1 MPASGKE
8 HIRILSLLTLNPS
21 QADEALQY
29 VAGLNEHDREG
40 LLALADSHHVTMR
53 ALSVLHETAQHA
65 GNQLVAYWTLR
76 AIEIE
81 TNRISMA
88 LAHLSEI
95 VHELEASGCPV
106 VVMKSL
112 DHWPDLGN
120 DLDLYSTATE
130 RQIVDVFTKRLRAEV
145 EPRSWGDRLA
155 QKWNFKIPG
164 LRESVEVHVQRL
176 GQTGEHTAM
185 AQRLVARRVFRELMG
200 FTFPVPA
207 PEERVITA
215 TLQRMYRHFYF
226 RICDIANTAGLVE
239 NDLIDYRELE
249 KAAHLGGI
257 WPGVCTY
264 LNIVSDY
271 VAEYRGEGLSMPA
284 NVFEN
289 AVCGGDKVEAKNLF
303 LRVPIMPHG
312 ASLYT
317 RQVKEAALHGH
328 MGAALRLTLLPPL
341 ASVAALA
348 FKVTGS
354 DKGIW

>member
-1 MPASGKE
+1 MPSLE
-8 HIRILSLLTLNPS
+8 RDHIRVLSQLVLAPH
-21 QADEALQY
+21 QAAQALEY
-29 VAGLNEHDREG
+29 VASLNERGREE
-40 LLALADSHHVTMR
+40 LLAIADSHHVTMR
-53 ALSVLHETAQHA
+53 ALSVLHETAQHD
-65 GNQLVAYWTLR
+65 GDERIAYWSSR
-76 AIEIE
+76 AIELESERIE
-81 TNRISMA
+81 AA
-88 LAHLSEI
+88 LSYLSNI
-95 VHELEASGCPV
+95 VGELEANGAPV

-120 DLDLYSTATE
+120 DLDLYSTAPE
-130 RQIVDVFTKRLRAEV
+130 GKIVEIFTKHLRAEV

-185 AQRLVARRVFRELMG
+185 AERFVSRRVNRQLMEYV
-200 FTFPVPA
+200 FPVPA
-207 PEERVITA
+207 PEERIIVA

-226 RICDIANTAGLVE
+226 RICDILNSGGLVE
-239 NDLIDYRELE
+239 DNVIDYRQLE
-249 KAAHLGGI
+249 EAANLGGI

-264 LNIVSDY
+264 LKIVSDY
-271 VAEYRGEGLSMPA
+271 IAQYRGTGLVLPS
-284 NVFEN
+284 NVVAH
-289 AVCGGDKVEAKNLF
+289 AVCGGKEVEPKNLF

-328 MGAALRLTLLPPL
+328 MAAAFRLSLLPPL
-341 ASVAALA
+341 ASFAALA
-348 FKVTGS
+348 YRVTGS

>member
-1 MPASGKE
+1 MPVPEKDLLTV
-8 HIRILSLLTLNPS
+8 LSLLALAPER
-21 QADEALQY
+21 AKEALPF
-29 VAGLNEHDREG
+29 VTSLDETGREK
-40 LLALADSHHVTMR
+40 LLSVADSHHVVIR
-53 ALSVLHETAQHA
+53 AMSVLHEVAK
-65 GNQLVAYWTLR
+65 GEENERMAYWSLR
-76 AIEIE
+76 AIERE
-81 TNRISMA
+81 TTRIGTAIS
-88 LAHLSEI
+88 HLSDI
-95 VHELEASGCPV
+95 CHQLESHGCPV

-130 RQIVDVFTKRLRAEV
+130 EQVVKVFTTKLRAEV
-145 EPRSWGDRLA
+145 ESRSWGDRLA
-155 QKWNFKIPG
+155 HKWNFKIPG

-176 GQTGEHTAM
+176 GQTGEHIAM
-185 AQRLVARRVFRELMG
+185 AQRLVGRRQYRELMG
-200 FTFPVPA
+200 QTFPVPA

-226 RICDIANTAGLVE
+226 RICDIANTAATVEQNLV
-239 NDLIDYRELE
+239 DYKELE
-249 KAAHLGGI
+249 KAANLGGI

-271 VAEYRGEGLSMPA
+271 VAEYRGDGLSMPA
-284 NVFEN
+284 AIFET
-289 AVCGGDKVEAKNLF
+289 AVCGGNEVEPRDLF

-312 ASLYT
+312 AALYT
-317 RQVKEAALHGH
+317 RQVKTTAMRGDMSAAF
-328 MGAALRLTLLPPL
+328 RLSLLPPL

>member
-1 MPASGKE
+1 MPASEKE
-8 HIRILSLLTLNPS
+8 HIRVLSQLVLAPGS
-21 QADEALQY
+21 ALECLAY
-29 VAGLNEHDREG
+29 VSSLNEHERED

-53 ALSVLHETAQHA
+53 ALAVLHETAQPT
-65 GNQLVAYWTLR
+65 GNEMIAYWSAR
-76 AIEIE
+76 AIERESARIE
-81 TNRISMA
+81 TA
-88 LAHLSEI
+88 LSHLSEI
-95 VHELEASGCPV
+95 VNELEANGAPV

-120 DLDLYSTATE
+120 DLDLYSTAPE
-130 RQIVDVFTKRLRAEV
+130 SRIVEIFTKHLRAEV

-185 AQRLVARRVFRELMG
+185 AQRFVTRRVNRELMG
-200 FTFPVPA
+200 YIFPVPA
-207 PEERVITA
+207 PEERIIVA

-226 RICDIANTAGLVE
+226 RICDIVNSGALVE
-239 NDLIDYRELE
+239 QNLIDYKELE
-249 KAAHLGGI
+249 AGANIGGI

-264 LNIVSDY
+264 LKIVSDY
-271 VAEYRGEGLSMPA
+271 TAQYRGTGLALPA
-284 NVFEN
+284 NVVAN
-289 AVCGGDKVEAKNLF
+289 AVCGGKDVHAKNLF

-317 RQVKEAALHGH
+317 RQVKEAAFHGH
-328 MGAALRLTLLPPL
+328 VGAALRLSLLPPL

-348 FKVTGS
+348 YRVTGS

>member
-1 MPASGKE
+1 MPVSQKH
-8 HIRILSLLTLNPS
+8 HIRALSLLAVAPERAS
-21 QADEALQY
+21 EALEF
-29 VAGLNEHDREG
+29 VTALNESGRKE
-40 LLALADSHHVTMR
+40 LLQLADSHHVVMR
-53 ALSVLHETAQHA
+53 AMSVLHETAQDA
-65 GNQLVAYWTLR
+65 GEQRIACWSLR
-76 AIEIE
+76 AIERE
-81 TNRISMA
+81 TTRIGTAVSH
-88 LAHLSEI
+88 LADI
-95 VHELEASGCPV
+95 CRQLESSRCPV

-120 DLDLYSTATE
+120 DLDLYSTAPE
-130 RQIVDVFTKRLRAEV
+130 AKVVAVFTGKLRAEA
-145 EPRSWGDRLA
+145 EARSWGDRLA
-155 QKWNFKIPG
+155 QKWNFRIPG

-185 AQRLVARRVFRELMG
+185 AQRLVARRQHREWMG
-200 FTFPVPA
+200 HILPVPA

-215 TLQRMYRHFYF
+215 TLQRMYRHFYI
-226 RICDIANTAGLVE
+226 RICDIANTAE
-239 NDLIDYRELE
+239 WIEQNLIDYQELE
-249 KAAHLGGI
+249 RAANVGGI

-271 VAEYRGEGLSMPA
+271 VAEYRGDGLSMPA
-284 NVFEN
+284 SIFEN
-289 AVCGGDKVEAKNLF
+289 AVCGGDEVAPRDRF

-317 RQVKEAALHGH
+317 RQVKATAMRGDI
-328 MGAALRLTLLPPL
+328 GATFRLWLLPPL

>member
-1 MPASGKE
+1 MPVSEKE
-8 HIRILSLLTLNPS
+8 HIQTLSLLALAPGR
-21 QADEALQY
+21 AEEALDF
-29 VAGLNEHDREG
+29 ASSFNEAEREHF
-40 LLALADSHHVTMR
+40 LRLADSHHVVIR
-53 ALSVLHETAQHA
+53 AMSVLHDVARSRGHE
-65 GNQLVAYWTLR
+65 LVERWTLR
-76 AIEIE
+76 AIQCEI
-81 TNRISMA
+81 TRIGTAVSH
-88 LAHLSEI
+88 LADI
-95 VHELEASGCPV
+95 CRQLEAHGCPV

-130 RQIVDVFTKRLRAEV
+130 SKVVEVFTTRLRAEV

-185 AQRLVARRVFRELMG
+185 AQRLVGRRQYRELMG
-200 FTFPVPA
+200 QTFPVPA
-207 PEERVITA
+207 PEERVITG

-226 RICDIANTAGLVE
+226 RICDIANTAAMVE
-239 NDLIDYRELE
+239 HNLIDYKELE
-249 KAAHLGGI
+249 KAANLGGI

-271 VAEYRGEGLSMPA
+271 VAEYRGDGLSMPV
-284 NVFEN
+284 NIFET
-289 AVCGGDKVEAKNLF
+289 AVCGGDQVEPRNLF

-317 RQVKEAALHGH
+317 REVKT
-328 MGAALRLTLLPPL
+328 AALRGDLGATFRLSLLPPL

>member
-1 MPASGKE
+1 MSVSE
-8 HIRILSLLTLNPS
+8 QQHI
-21 QADEALQY
+21 
-29 VAGLNEHDREG
+29 
-40 LLALADSHHVTMR
+40 R
-53 ALSVLHETAQHA
+53 ALSQLVLSPEKAHEALAFVSSLSEADREQLLKIADSNHVVMRAMAVLSETAQHA
-65 GNQLVAYWTLR
+65 GNDLIAYWAMR
-76 AIEIE
+76 IIERE
-81 TNRISMA
+81 TSRIA
-88 LAHLSEI
+88 NAVTHLNEI
-95 VHELEASGCPV
+95 VTTLEANGCPT

-130 RQIVDVFTKRLRAEV
+130 QQVVDVFTRKLRAEV

-155 QKWNFKIPG
+155 QKWNFQIPG
-164 LRESVEVHVQRL
+164 LRESVECHVQRL

-185 AQRLVARRVFRELMG
+185 AQRLKSRSVKREIMG
-200 FTFPVPA
+200 YSFPVPA
-207 PEERVITA
+207 PEERIIVA

-226 RICDIANTAGLVE
+226 RICDIVNSAALVE
-239 NDLIDYRELE
+239 QNLLDYRELE
-249 KAAHLGGI
+249 KAANLGGI

-264 LNIVSDY
+264 LKIVSDY
-271 VAEYRGEGLSMPA
+271 VAEYRGYGLNLPA
-284 NVFEN
+284 NVIET
-289 AVCGGDKVEAKNLF
+289 AVCGGKEVHAKNLF

-317 RQVKEAALHGH
+317 RQVKTTAFRGDV
-328 MGAALRLTLLPPL
+328 GATFRLSLLPPL

>member
-1 MPASGKE
+1 MHVSEKDLIQA
-8 HIRILSLLTLNPS
+8 LSLLSLAPERS
-21 QADEALQY
+21 YEALQL
-29 VAGLNEHDREG
+29 VTALDESGREH
-40 LLALADSHHVTMR
+40 LSALADSHHVVMR
-53 ALSVLHETAQHA
+53 AFCALHEAAQS
-65 GNQLVAYWTLR
+65 VSDERIAYWSLR
-76 AIEIE
+76 AIERE
-81 TNRISMA
+81 TTRIGTAVSY
-88 LAHLSEI
+88 LGDI
-95 VHELEASGCPV
+95 CRQLESNGCPV

-120 DLDLYSTATE
+120 DLDLYSTANE
-130 RQIVDVFTKRLRAEV
+130 HKVVEVFTSKLRAEV

-185 AQRLVARRVFRELMG
+185 AQRLIGRRQHREFMG
-200 FTFPVPA
+200 QNFPVPA

-226 RICDIANTAGLVE
+226 RICDIANTAAMVE
-239 NDLIDYRELE
+239 QDLIDYKELA
-249 KAAHLGGI
+249 KAANLGGI

-271 VAEYRGEGLSMPA
+271 VAECRGDGLSMPA
-284 NVFEN
+284 VVFET
-289 AVCGGDKVEAKNLF
+289 AVCGGEELQTKNLF

-312 ASLYT
+312 AQLYT
-317 RQVKEAALHGH
+317 RQVKTTALRGD
-328 MGAALRLTLLPPL
+328 MGATFRLSLLPPL

-348 FKVTGS
+348 FRVTGS

>member
-1 MPASGKE
+1 MPASEKE
-8 HIRILSLLTLNPS
+8 HIRALSLLTLNPARS
-21 QADEALQY
+21 HEALQY
-29 VAGLNEHDREG
+29 IGGLQEAGREE
-40 LLALADSHHVTMR
+40 LLSLADSHHVTMR
-53 ALSVLHETAQHA
+53 AFSVLHETAQPA
-65 GNQLVAYWTLR
+65 GNELIAYWALR
-76 AIEIE
+76 AIERE
-81 TNRISMA
+81 TNRIGMA
-88 LAHLSEI
+88 LAHLTEI
-95 VHELEASGCPV
+95 VRELTSNGCPV

-120 DLDLYSTATE
+120 DLDLYSTASE
-130 RQIVDVFTKRLRAEV
+130 QKIVDVFTRRLRAEV

-185 AQRLVARRVFRELMG
+185 AQRLVARRVYRELMG

-207 PEERVITA
+207 PEERIITA

-226 RICDIANTAGLVE
+226 RICDIANSAGLVE
-239 NDLIDYRELE
+239 NGLIDYRELE
-249 KAAHLGGI
+249 KAANLGGI

-264 LNIVSDY
+264 LKIVSDY

-284 NVFEN
+284 QIFEN
-289 AVCGGDKVEAKNLF
+289 AVCGGEKVEAKNLF

-312 ASLYT
+312 AALYT
-317 RQVKEAALHGH
+317 KQVKQAALHGH
-328 MGAALRLTLLPPL
+328 VGAALRLSLLPPL

-348 FKVTGS
+348 YRVTGS